1 MINHPNDQ
9 WEKNLRALPTAPPP
23 AELRE
28 RIFSRLPRRKP
39 VWNRPLAYALCLLF
53 LLAVN
58 LGLQHFQETRLSHLM
73 GNDVASRMV
82 SKTNPNMLLAYLQN
96 RNQLQNIYSEEM
108 P

>member
-1 MINHPNDQ
+1 MSNHNEP
-9 WEKNLRALPTAPPP
+9 WEEKLRALPTTPPP
-23 AELRE
+23 AEMRA
-28 RIFSRLPRRKP
+28 RIFARLPRRKP

-58 LGLQHFQETRLSHLM
+58 LGLQHFQEARLTRLI
-73 GNDVASRMV
+73 GDGTASRMA
-82 SKTNPNMLLAYLQN
+82 SKPNPEMLLAYLQD